1 MLLLCFVSS
10 FQLYSNCLYQWNP
23 YFLLIDCIKLGW
35 KLCQS
40 NILIAL
46 NKGLF
51 VASAVWPSQLAQD
64 AALCLS
70 YSGLEEGWCRFLS
83 CSCAPRKGGSK
94 VRAASALR
102 GFCLAVTCSSWAHL
116 PVTEHVALP
125 RPSSHRPG
133 SVLPSAGKADWNS
146 WRIFLTTA
154 GFTMGSSPGNP
165 PSLHLP
171 PLSPSLLSFS
181 SLLPSFDL

>member
-1 MLLLCFVSS
+1 MSLLLCDHHSW
-10 FQLYSNCLYQWNP
+10 LKMLP
-23 YFLLIDCIKLGW
+23 YVCPILGL
-35 KLCQS
+35 KK
-40 NILIAL
+40 A
-46 NKGLF
+46 
-51 VASAVWPSQLAQD
+51 D
-64 AALCLS
+64 A
-70 YSGLEEGWCRFLS
+70 GS
-83 CSCAPRKGGSK
+83 CPVPVRQGRGGSK
-94 VRAASALR
+94 VHAASALR
-102 GFCLAVTCSSWAHL
+102 GFCLAVTRSSWAHL